1 MISAYDG
8 RSMHGLGF
16 FLGLTAL
23 NYAEVE
29 RESISLSQWS
39 EMLFTMG
46 VQCQFSCACVA
57 SLLAVSITYKLNKP
71 LFQSISYVA
80 ILLHLCW

>member
-1 MISAYDG
+1 
-8 RSMHGLGF
+8 MHGLGF

-57 SLLAVSITYKLNKP
+57 SLLAVSITYK
-71 LFQSISYVA
+71 QTSIPEYVLYSD
-80 ILLHLCW
+80 ITSFVLVTWVDYCLL